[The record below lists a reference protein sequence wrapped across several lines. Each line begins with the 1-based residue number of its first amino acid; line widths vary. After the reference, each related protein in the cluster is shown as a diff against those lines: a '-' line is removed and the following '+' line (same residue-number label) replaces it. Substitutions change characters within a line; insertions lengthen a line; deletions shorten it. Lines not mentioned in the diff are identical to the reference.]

1 MTNPKVLIYTPMGD
15 VDAKY
20 GELEDAGC
28 EITFGDPDWRR
39 AFGATEE
46 IVFPIAEGR
55 DAIIGAVMRG
65 FTFTHDFMARLP
77 ETRIIAKLTIGYDDV
92 DIDAAADL
100 GILVTHSPT
109 EANWG
114 GVAEGTMTMMLTMLK
129 RIREKDRHV
138 REGGWRED
146 SLAGTYLGA
155 RQDGYEGI
163 TVGIIG
169 LGRIGSRLCDLLAP
183 WRVNLIACDPYVDE
197 SKFAHHNAR
206 AVDLETLLRTS
217 DVVTIH
223 SNLTAETR
231 HLISEAQFGLMKP
244 TAILLNAAR
253 GPIVDEDALF
263 FALDRNKIAGAALDV
278 FENEPLDLQS
288 PLRGLGDKVLVSP
301 HMVSANKGASLE
313 PAVPW
318 AIKAAITAMRGEVP
332 RHVVNENA
340 IPKFLERFG
349 RKSVL

>member
-1 MTNPKVLIYTPMGD
+1 MTDPKVLIYTPMGD
-15 VDAKY
+15 IDAKY
-20 GELEDAGC
+20 GELEQAGC
-28 EITFGDPDWRR
+28 ALTFGNPEWRR
-39 AFGATEE
+39 AFGADEGN
-46 IVFPIAEGR
+46 VFPLAEGR

-65 FTFTHDFMARLP
+65 FQFTHGFMSRLP

-92 DIDAAADL
+92 DIDAASDL

-129 RIREKDRHV
+129 KVREKDRHV
-138 REGGWRED
+138 REGGWRDD
-146 SLAGTYLGA
+146 SLAGTFLGA

-183 WRVNLIACDPYVDE
+183 WRVNLIAHDPYVDE

-206 AVDLETLLRTS
+206 AVDLETLLATS
-217 DVVTIH
+217 DVITIH
-223 SNLTAETR
+223 SNLTEETH
-231 HLISEAQFGLMKP
+231 HLISEAQFGLMKQ

-288 PLRGLGDKVLVSP
+288 PLRGLEDKILVSP
-301 HMVSANKGASLE
+301 HMVSANKGSSLE

-318 AIKAAITAMRGEVP
+318 VIRATLDALRGEVP
-332 RHVVNENA
+332 RHVVNEDA
-340 IPKFLERFG
+340 IPKWRERFG
-349 RKSVL
+349 GKSLL

>member
-223 SNLTAETR
+223 SNLTTETR

>member
-1 MTNPKVLIYTPMGD
+1 MADPRVLVYTPMGD
-15 VDAKY
+15 VDAQY
-20 GELEDAGC
+20 SELEDAGC
-28 EITFGDPDWRR
+28 EVTFGDTSWRR
-39 AFGATEE
+39 AFGAEE
-46 IVFPIAEGR
+46 SNVFPLAEGR

-65 FTFTHDFMARLP
+65 FSFTHDFMAKLP
-77 ETRIIAKLTIGYDDV
+77 DARIIAKLTIGYDDV

-138 REGGWRED
+138 REGGGRED

-183 WRVNLIACDPYVDE
+183 WRVNLIAHDPYVDE

-206 AVDLETLLRTS
+206 AVDLETLLQTS

-223 SNLTAETR
+223 SNLTAETE
-231 HLISEAQFGLMKP
+231 HLISEAQFGMMKP
-244 TAILLNAAR
+244 SAILLNAAR

-263 FALDRNKIAGAALDV
+263 FALDRNTIAGAALDV

-318 AIKAAITAMRGEVP
+318 AINASMTALRGEVP
-332 RHVVNENA
+332 RHVVNEAA

-349 RKSVL
+349 GKSLI

>member
-223 SNLTAETR
+223 SNLTTETR

-253 GPIVDEDALF
+253 GPIVDEEALF
-263 FALDRNKIAGAALDV
+263 FALDRNKISGAALDV